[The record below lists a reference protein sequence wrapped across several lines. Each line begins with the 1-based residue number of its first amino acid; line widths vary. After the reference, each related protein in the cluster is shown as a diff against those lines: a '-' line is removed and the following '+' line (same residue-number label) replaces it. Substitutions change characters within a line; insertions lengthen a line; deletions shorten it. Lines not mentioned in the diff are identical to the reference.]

1 MVNTARAVPAPPR
14 LELDPFTEPT
24 HRELIRLYA
33 WSGDRAAAL
42 EQYRN
47 CVRTL
52 SQELGVAPLD
62 ETAALYEQVNDGSL
76 APPQEALA
84 PLAPPSRAKAT
95 DAPPDL
101 PLVGAPR
108 RLATLTEARTPAP
121 GPTVVWP

>member
-1 MVNTARAVPAPPR
+1 HEPA
-14 LELDPFTEPT
+14 

-62 ETAALYEQVNDGSL
+62 ETAALYGRVNEGSPP
-76 APPQEALA
+76 PPQEA
-84 PLAPPSRAKAT
+84 PAPPAPPTRVKAT

-101 PLVGAPR
+101 PLVGRAEA
-108 RLATLTEARTPAP
+108 LATLTEAHAGARPDGGLAVIE
-121 GPTVVWP
+121 GED